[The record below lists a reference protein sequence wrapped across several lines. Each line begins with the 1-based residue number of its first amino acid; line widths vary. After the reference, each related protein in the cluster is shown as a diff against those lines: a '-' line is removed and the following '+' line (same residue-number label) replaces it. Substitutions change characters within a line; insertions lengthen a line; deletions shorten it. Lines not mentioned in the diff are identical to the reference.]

1 VLVALTAPFLGR
13 YGWDRDELYFLTASR
28 HLSLGY
34 VDFPPLVALAAFAT
48 RHVAGNSLVA
58 LRVVCLA
65 CGAGTVLLVALT
77 ARELGGRIWAQ
88 FGAALA
94 WAVTPF
100 VLGSASIF
108 HPTWLDALSWAAFL
122 YVATR
127 ILSRPEPRLWPVLG
141 GIAGLGMEAK
151 YTIAFLIAAF
161 VVALLAFDRHALRT
175 RGLWIAAGITVLFVL
190 PNLAWQVRHG
200 WPSLDFASSQNAKT
214 ASDTS
219 RPAYV
224 ADLILFVGGV
234 IVVAVVGVLW
244 LWRHRLRAL
253 AAVPVIVTLAFLLER
268 GRPYYPLP
276 AATVAIAAGAVAMQ
290 SWRPRRRRWVL
301 SVIVVLQLAV
311 LFVIG
316 PVVVPVY
323 SARGAI
329 KHGYMKAS
337 FFKDE
342 IGWPELTSQV
352 VGAWNALPAAARAN
366 GAVVASNYGQA
377 SALELYGPGKL
388 PLVLSGHLSW
398 QFWHPKAL
406 PERFLVTVG
415 YYPDELRRLCSTWRV
430 VDHIRNP
437 LDYPNE
443 ELGRPIATCTLR
455 RPLGEIWRADFARN
469 QL

>member
-1 VLVALTAPFLGR
+1 M
-13 YGWDRDELYFLTASR
+13 
-28 HLSLGY
+28 
-34 VDFPPLVALAAFAT
+34 
-48 RHVAGNSLVA
+48 
-58 LRVVCLA
+58 
-65 CGAGTVLLVALT
+65 
-77 ARELGGRIWAQ
+77 WAQ

-122 YVATR
+122 YVAMR
-127 ILSRPEPRLWPVLG
+127 ILARPEPRLWPVLG
-141 GIAGLGMEAK
+141 VIAGLGMEAK
-151 YTIAFLIAAF
+151 YTIAFLLVAF
-161 VVALLAFDRHALRT
+161 VMALVAFDRDALRS
-175 RGLWIAAGITVLFVL
+175 RGFWVAVGIAVLLTL
-190 PNLAWQVRHG
+190 PNLLWQVRHG
-200 WPSLDFASSQNAKT
+200 WPSWHFASSQNSVT

-234 IVVAVVGVLW
+234 LVVAVIGVVW
-244 LWRHRLRAL
+244 LWRQRLRTL
-253 AAVPVIVTLAFLLER
+253 AAVPVIVTVAFFLER

-276 AATVAIAAGAVAMQ
+276 AATVAIAAGAVAIQ
-290 SWRPRRRRWVL
+290 GWRPRLRRWVL
-301 SVIVVLQLAV
+301 VIVAVVQVVV
-311 LFVIG
+311 LFVAG

-323 SARGAI
+323 SARGAV

-342 IGWPELTSQV
+342 IGWPQLASEV
-352 VGAWNALPAAARAN
+352 VTAWNALPVTARGN
-366 GAVVASNYGQA
+366 GAVVARNYGEA
-377 SALELYGPGKL
+377 SALALYGRGL
-388 PLVLSGHLSW
+388 PLVVSGHLSW
-398 QFWHPKAL
+398 QFWHPRSM
-406 PERFLVTVG
+406 PERHLVTVG
-415 YYPDELRRLCSTWRV
+415 YYPEDLRRLCSSWRV

-455 RPLGEIWRADFARN
+455 RPLGSIWRAEFARN

>member
-1 VLVALTAPFLGR
+1 VLVALTVPFLGR
-13 YGWDRDELYFLTASR
+13 YGWDRDELYFLSASR
-28 HLSLGY
+28 HLALGY
-34 VDFPPLVALAAFAT
+34 VDFPPLVAVLAFAV
-48 RHVAGNSLVA
+48 RHVAGDSLDA
-58 LRVVCLA
+58 LRITCLA

-77 ARELGGRIWAQ
+77 ARELGGRMWAQ

-127 ILSRPEPRLWPVLG
+127 ILVRPEPRLWPLLG
-141 GIAGLGMEAK
+141 LIAGLGMEAK
-151 YTIAFLIAAF
+151 YTIAFLLVAF
-161 VVALLAFDRHALRT
+161 VVALLAFDRDSLRS
-175 RGLWIAAGITVLFVL
+175 RGFWVAVGITVLFTL

-224 ADLILFVGGV
+224 ADLVLFVGGV
-234 IVVAVVGVLW
+234 LVVAVVGVVW
-244 LWRHRLRAL
+244 LWRQRLRVL
-253 AAVPVIVTLAFLLER
+253 AAVPVIVSLAFFLER

-276 AATVAIAAGAVAMQ
+276 AATVAMAAGAVAMQ
-290 SWRPRRRRWVL
+290 GWRPRRRRWVIGT
-301 SVIVVLQLAV
+301 VVVLQLAV
-311 LFVIG
+311 VLLIG

-323 SARGAI
+323 SPRGAI
-329 KHGYMKAS
+329 RHGYMKAS

-352 VGAWNALPAAARAN
+352 VQAWKGLPEADRAN
-366 GAVVASNYGQA
+366 AAVVASNYGEA
-377 SALELYGPGKL
+377 SALELYGQGRL
-388 PLVLSGHLSW
+388 PLVVSGHLSW
-398 QFWHPKAL
+398 QFWHP
-406 PERFLVTVG
+406 PSMPQTHLVTVG
-415 YYPDELRRLCSTWRV
+415 LSRSELRRLCGSWRV
-430 VDHIRNP
+430 VDRIRNP
-437 LDYPNE
+437 LRYANE
-443 ELGRPIATCTLR
+443 ELGNLVATCTLR
-455 RPLGEIWRADFARN
+455 RPLGAIWRTDFARN

>member
-1 VLVALTAPFLGR
+1 VLVALTVPFLGR
-13 YGWDRDELYFLTASR
+13 YGWDRDELYFLAASR

-34 VDFPPLVALAAFAT
+34 VDFPPLVALAAWAV
-48 RHVAGNSLVA
+48 RHVAGSSLDA
-58 LRVVCLA
+58 LRLVCLA
-65 CGAGTVLLVALT
+65 CGAGTVFLVALT
-77 ARELGGRIWAQ
+77 ARELGGRRWAQ

-127 ILSRPEPRLWPVLG
+127 ILVRPEPRLWPVLG
-141 GIAGLGMEAK
+141 VIAGLGMEAK
-151 YTIAFLIAAF
+151 YTIVFLLAAF
-161 VVALLAFDRHALRT
+161 VVALLAFDRGALRS
-175 RGLWIAAGITVLFVL
+175 RGFWIASGIALLLVL
-190 PNLAWQVRHG
+190 PNLWWQVRHG
-200 WPSLDFASSQNAKT
+200 WPSIDFASSQNAKT

-224 ADLILFVGGV
+224 LDLILFVGGV
-234 IVVAVVGVLW
+234 FVVAVVGVVW
-244 LWRHRLRAL
+244 LWRRRLRAL
-253 AAVPVIVTLAFLLER
+253 AAVPVIVTVAFFLEL

-276 AATVAIAAGAVAMQ
+276 AATVAMAAGAVAIEA
-290 SWRPRRRRWVL
+290 WPRRRRRWVL
-301 SVIVVLQLAV
+301 GVVVVVQAVVLL
-311 LFVIG
+311 VIG

-323 SARGAI
+323 SARGAV
-329 KHGYMKAS
+329 KHGYMDAS

-352 VGAWNALPAAARAN
+352 AAAWDDLPSADRAN

-377 SALELYGPGKL
+377 SALALYGGGRL
-388 PLVLSGHLSW
+388 PLVVSGHLSW
-398 QFWHPKAL
+398 QFWHPKSM
-406 PERFLVTVG
+406 PERHLVTVG
-415 YYPDELRRLCSTWRV
+415 YYPDELRNLCSTWRV

-437 LDYPNE
+437 LRFANE

-455 RPLGEIWRADFARN
+455 RPLGEIWRPDFARN